1 MEAQTS
7 AFVHESKRRKF
18 RALSHGVEADNSTS
32 KVFPTITN
40 DSSVCWPGSVVRGC
54 PNYLTP
60 QSNKGRTLPQPLSRT
75 PYNRS
80 VFQRSIKVAYWLSL
94 QLISILSYAM
104 SLICHQLCLSLCTS
118 IQILPLGAKRFH
130 AYLVCNCRTAGMVIH
145 TMDRHNFPLH
155 FLLEVRY

>member
-1 MEAQTS
+1 MHGIGSSPIEIAKAFMEAQTS

-40 DSSVCWPGSVVRGC
+40 DCSVCWPGSVVRGC

-80 VFQRSIKVAYWLSL
+80 VFRRSIKVAIDFFAIDLYSKLCNVSYLSSTV
-94 QLISILSYAM
+94 SI
-104 SLICHQLCLSLCTS
+104 
-118 IQILPLGAKRFH
+118 
-130 AYLVCNCRTAGMVIH
+130 
-145 TMDRHNFPLH
+145 TM
-155 FLLEVRY
+155 Y

>member
-1 MEAQTS
+1 VHGIGSSPIEIAKAFMEAQTS

-40 DSSVCWPGSVVRGC
+40 DCSVCWPGSVVRGC

-80 VFQRSIKVAYWLSL
+80 VFRRSIKVAIDFFAIDLYSKLCNVSYLSSTV
-94 QLISILSYAM
+94 SI
-104 SLICHQLCLSLCTS
+104 
-118 IQILPLGAKRFH
+118 
-130 AYLVCNCRTAGMVIH
+130 
-145 TMDRHNFPLH
+145 TM
-155 FLLEVRY
+155 Y